1 MTVSLT
7 VDRTRWS
14 AHLHH
19 TLEQIRAVATPVP
32 VVKGNGYGFGR
43 HALAEIAA
51 DESTTICVGTI
62 HELDGIPDSLTPV
75 VLTPTLHGPIPS
87 AILTVSNETHITP
100 LAGSAQRVII
110 KLASSMHRYGGPS
123 SLVQHAL
130 DSGLDVE
137 GVAIHLP
144 LIATDDERVAEVT
157 SLLDPIPT
165 SIPTWLSHIDPSLI
179 ARLPDSRTYLLR
191 AGTTLW
197 HGDRKALHLST
208 DVIDLRPIRAGQ
220 HAGYR
225 QTEVIKDGHLVMV
238 GAGSAHGV
246 HPLADGRSPFHFNR
260 QRIDMFEL
268 PHMHTTMLFIPQ
280 HTTPPAVG
288 DTIDLQR
295 PLTQTTVDEVIW
307 V

>member
-130 DSGLDVE
+130 DNGLDVA

-157 SLLDPIPT
+157 ALLDPIPT
-165 SIPTWLSHIDPSLI
+165 SIPAWLSHIDPSLI

-260 QRIDMFEL
+260 RRIDMFEL

>member
-19 TLEQIRAVATPVP
+19 TLEQIRAVAIPVP

-43 HALAEIAA
+43 HALAKIAA
-51 DESTTICVGTI
+51 EESTTICVGTV

-75 VLTPTLHGPIPS
+75 VLTPTLAGPTPS
-87 AILTVSNETHITP
+87 AILTVSNEAHIRP
-100 LAGSAQRVII
+100 LVGSAQRIII

-130 DSGLDVE
+130 DGGLDVA

-157 SLLDPIPT
+157 ALLDPIPT
-165 SIPTWLSHIDPSLI
+165 SIPAWLSHIDPSLI

-197 HGDRKALHLST
+197 HGDREALHLST

-220 HAGYR
+220 R
-225 QTEVIKDGHLVMV
+225 
-238 GAGSAHGV
+238 
-246 HPLADGRSPFHFNR
+246 
-260 QRIDMFEL
+260 RI
-268 PHMHTTMLFIPQ
+268 PTN
-280 HTTPPAVG
+280 
-288 DTIDLQR
+288 
-295 PLTQTTVDEVIW
+295 
-307 V
+307 

>member
-157 SLLDPIPT
+157 ALLDPIPT
-165 SIPTWLSHIDPSLI
+165 SIPAWLSHIDPSLI

-260 QRIDMFEL
+260 RRIDMFEL

>member
-1 MTVSLT
+1 M
-7 VDRTRWS
+7 
-14 AHLHH
+14 A
-19 TLEQIRAVATPVP
+19 IPVP

-43 HALAEIAA
+43 HALAKIAA
-51 DESTTICVGTI
+51 EESTTICVGTV

-75 VLTPTLHGPIPS
+75 VLTPTLAGPTPS
-87 AILTVSNETHITP
+87 AILTVSNEAHITP
-100 LAGSAQRVII
+100 LVGSSQRGII
-110 KLASSMHRYGGPS
+110 NLASSMHRYGGPS

-130 DSGLDVE
+130 DSGLDVA

-157 SLLDPIPT
+157 ALLDPIAT
-165 SIPTWLSHIDPSLI
+165 SIPAWLSHIDPWLI

-197 HGDRKALHLST
+197 HGDREALNLST
-208 DVIDLRPIRAGQ
+208 DVSDLRPIRAGE

-225 QTEVIKDGHLVMV
+225 QTDVIEYGHLVMV

-246 HPLADGRSPFHFNR
+246 HTLADVRSPFHYNR
-260 QRIDMFEL
+260 QRIDMFE
-268 PHMHTTMLFIPQ
+268 PPPMHTTMLFIPQ
-280 HTTPPAVG
+280 HTDPPAIS

-295 PLTQTTVDEVIW
+295 PLTQTIIDEVIW

>member
-19 TLEQIRAVATPVP
+19 TLEQIRAVAIPVP

-43 HALAEIAA
+43 HALAKIAA
-51 DESTTICVGTI
+51 EESTTICVGTV

-75 VLTPTLHGPIPS
+75 VLTPTLAGPTPS
-87 AILTVSNETHITP
+87 AILTVSNEAHITP
-100 LAGSAQRVII
+100 LVGSSQRVII
-110 KLASSMHRYGGPS
+110 KLAASMHRYGGPS

-130 DSGLDVE
+130 DSGLDVA

-157 SLLDPIPT
+157 ALLDPIAT
-165 SIPTWLSHIDPSLI
+165 SIPAWLSHIDPWLI

-197 HGDRKALHLST
+197 HGDREALHLST

-220 HAGYR
+220 RAGYR
-225 QTEVIKDGHLVMV
+225 QTDVIEDGHLVMV
-238 GAGSAHGV
+238 GAEAPTGYTHLPMGEVHSTSIGSASTCSNPRICTPRCCSSLNTPIHQ
-246 HPLADGRSPFHFNR
+246 PLVTPSTCSDLSRRRS
-260 QRIDMFEL
+260 
-268 PHMHTTMLFIPQ
+268 
-280 HTTPPAVG
+280 
-288 DTIDLQR
+288 
-295 PLTQTTVDEVIW
+295 LTK
-307 V
+307 

>member
-75 VLTPTLHGPIPS
+75 VLTPTLHGPTPS

-130 DSGLDVE
+130 DTGLDVA

-157 SLLDPIPT
+157 ALLDPIPT
-165 SIPTWLSHIDPSLI
+165 SIPAWLSHIDPSLI

-260 QRIDMFEL
+260 RRIDMFEL

>member
-1 MTVSLT
+1 MTVLLT

-14 AHLHH
+14 AHLYH

-43 HALAEIAA
+43 HALVKIAA
-51 DESTTICVGTI
+51 EESTTICVGTI
-62 HELDGIPDSLTPV
+62 HELDGLPDSLTPV
-75 VLTPTLHGPIPS
+75 VLTPTLAGPTPS
-87 AILTVSNETHITP
+87 AILTVSNEEHVTP
-100 LAGSAQRVII
+100 LVGSAQRVII
-110 KLASSMHRYGGPS
+110 KLASSMHRYGGSS

-130 DSGLDVE
+130 DGGLDVA

-144 LIATDDERVAEVT
+144 LIATDDERVAEVNA
-157 SLLDPIPT
+157 LLDPIPT
-165 SIPTWLSHIDPSLI
+165 SIPAWLSHIDPSLI
-179 ARLPDSRTYLLR
+179 ARLPESRTYLLR

-197 HGDRKALHLST
+197 HGDREALHLST
-208 DVIDLRPIRAGQ
+208 DVIDLRPIRAGE

-225 QTEVIKDGHLVMV
+225 KTDVIEDGHLVMV

-260 QRIDMFEL
+260 QRVDMFES

-280 HTTPPAVG
+280 NTAPPAIG

-295 PLTQTTVDEVIW
+295 PLTQTIIDEVVW

>member
-43 HALAEIAA
+43 HALAKIAA
-51 DESTTICVGTI
+51 EESTTICVGTI
-62 HELDGIPDSLTPV
+62 HELDGLPDSLTPV
-75 VLTPTLHGPIPS
+75 VLTPTLVGPTPS
-87 AILTVSNETHITP
+87 AILTVSNEAHIRP
-100 LAGSAQRVII
+100 LVGSAQRIII

-130 DSGLDVE
+130 DGGLDVA

-157 SLLDPIPT
+157 ALLDPIPT
-165 SIPTWLSHIDPSLI
+165 SIPAWLSHIDPSLI
-179 ARLPDSRTYLLR
+179 ESLPDSRTYLLR

-197 HGDRKALHLST
+197 HGDRGALHLST
-208 DVIDLRPIRAGQ
+208 DVIDLRPIRAGE
-220 HAGYR
+220 HAGYQ
-225 QTEVIKDGHLVMV
+225 QTDVIEDGHLVMV

-260 QRIDMFEL
+260 QRIDMFEP

-280 HTTPPAVG
+280 HTAPPAIG

-295 PLTQTTVDEVIW
+295 PLTQTIVDEVIW

>member
-1 MTVSLT
+1 
-7 VDRTRWS
+7 
-14 AHLHH
+14 
-19 TLEQIRAVATPVP
+19 
-32 VVKGNGYGFGR
+32 
-43 HALAEIAA
+43 
-51 DESTTICVGTI
+51 
-62 HELDGIPDSLTPV
+62 
-75 VLTPTLHGPIPS
+75 
-87 AILTVSNETHITP
+87 
-100 LAGSAQRVII
+100 
-110 KLASSMHRYGGPS
+110 MHRYGGPS

-130 DSGLDVE
+130 DNGLDVA

-157 SLLDPIPT
+157 ALLDPIPT
-165 SIPTWLSHIDPSLI
+165 SIPAWLSHIDPSLI

-260 QRIDMFEL
+260 RRIDMFEL

>member
-43 HALAEIAA
+43 HALAKIAA
-51 DESTTICVGTI
+51 EESTTICVGTI
-62 HELDGIPDSLTPV
+62 HELDGLPDSLTPV
-75 VLTPTLHGPIPS
+75 VLTPTLAGPTPS
-87 AILTVSNETHITP
+87 AILTVSNEEHVTP
-100 LAGSAQRVII
+100 LVGSAQRVII
-110 KLASSMHRYGGPS
+110 KLASSMHRYGGSS

-130 DSGLDVE
+130 DGGLDVA

-144 LIATDDERVAEVT
+144 LIATDDERVAEVNA
-157 SLLDPIPT
+157 LLDPIPT
-165 SIPTWLSHIDPSLI
+165 SIPAWLSHIDPSLI
-179 ARLPDSRTYLLR
+179 ASLPDSRTYLLR

-197 HGDRKALHLST
+197 HGDRGALHLST
-208 DVIDLRPIRAGQ
+208 DVIDLRPVRAGD

-225 QTEVIKDGHLVMV
+225 RTDVIEDGHLVMV

-260 QRIDMFEL
+260 QRVDMFEP
-268 PHMHTTMLFIPQ
+268 PHMHTTMLFIPR
-280 HTTPPAVG
+280 HTAPPAIG

-295 PLTQTTVDEVIW
+295 PLTQTIIDEVIW

>member
-7 VDRTRWS
+7 VDRTQWS
-14 AHLHH
+14 AHLHR
-19 TLEQIRAVATPVP
+19 TLEQIRGVATPVP

-43 HALAEIAA
+43 QALAKIAA
-51 DESTTICVGTI
+51 EESTTICVGTI
-62 HELDGIPDSLTPV
+62 HELDGIPDSLTAV
-75 VLTPTLHGPIPS
+75 VLTPTLLGPEPS
-87 AILTVSNETHITP
+87 AILTVSNEAHITP
-100 LAGSAQRVII
+100 LVGSAQRVII
-110 KLASSMHRYGGPS
+110 KLASSMHRYGGSS

-130 DSGLDVE
+130 DNGLDVA
-137 GVAIHLP
+137 GVSIHLP

-157 SLLDPIPT
+157 ALLEPIPI
-165 SIPTWLSHIDPSLI
+165 SIPAWLSHIDPSLI

-197 HGDRKALHLST
+197 HGDRNALHLST

-225 QTEVIKDGHLVMV
+225 QTDVTEDGHLAMV

-246 HPLADGRSPFHFNR
+246 SPLADGRSPFHFNR
-260 QRIDMFEL
+260 QRVDMFEP

-280 HTTPPAVG
+280 HTAPPAIR

-295 PLTQTTVDEVIW
+295 PLTQTFVDEVIW